1 VPGRTIASS
10 SPHRTHTTQYLH
22 DSRLGN
28 MPHSSNSNLSNGD
41 SRHGWPSDVGIL
53 AMDIY
58 FPHQY
63 VDQAELEEHD
73 GVSAG
78 KYTVGLGQT
87 RMGFCS
93 DREDVNSL
101 CLTVVSRLLEKSGTD
116 YSQIG
121 RMEVGTETIIDK
133 SKSVKSVLMKLFMES
148 GNTDLEGVDST
159 NACYGGT
166 AALFNSVNWVESSA
180 WDGRLALAVCADIAV
195 YAAGPAR
202 PSGGAGAVAMLIGP
216 HAPLVLDRG
225 VRATHMQHVYD
236 FYKPD
241 MSSEYPVVDAKLSIQ
256 CYLSALDKCY
266 AKYKSKADSKGQGP
280 VTLDSFDGVLFH
292 TPYCKLVQKS
302 LARLALNDY
311 LDVPQESKGLQ
322 YPNLEK
328 MKDTKLEESYFD
340 REVEKAFMAHS
351 LGTFE
356 SKTKPGLKIA
366 TNVGNM
372 YTPSLYG
379 GLVSYMISKP
389 IESLAGEHIALFSY
403 GSGMASSFFSLRI
416 SSQHEENSGLYKFSK
431 VLGDVQ
437 DRLDARQK
445 VAPQDFVK
453 TLSLREKAI
462 DSAPFSPAGLVEG
475 MFPGTWYLTGTD
487 DMHRRTYDMIPQV
500 QKAPYTNG
508 HA

>member
-1 VPGRTIASS
+1 
-10 SPHRTHTTQYLH
+10 
-22 DSRLGN
+22 
-28 MPHSSNSNLSNGD
+28 MPHSFSSNMSNGD
-41 SRHGWPSDVGIL
+41 SRHGWPSEVGIL

-63 VDQAELEEHD
+63 VDQAELESFD

-87 RMGFCS
+87 KMGFCS

-101 CLTVVSRLLEKSGTD
+101 CLTVVQRLLEKTGSKPT
-116 YSQIG
+116 QIG

-133 SKSVKSVLMKLFMES
+133 SKSVKSVLMKLFMDS

-256 CYLSALDKCY
+256 CYLSALDQCY
-266 AKYKSKADSKGQGP
+266 AKYKIKADSRGMGP
-280 VTLDSFDGVLFH
+280 VTLSSFDSVLFH

-311 LDVPQESKGLQ
+311 LDVPPESKAVK
-322 YPNLEK
+322 YPELEK
-328 MKDTKLEESYFD
+328 FKETKLEESYFD
-340 REVEKAFMAHS
+340 RDVEKAFMTYS
-351 LGTFE
+351 QSMFE

-379 GLVSYMISKP
+379 GLVSYMISEP
-389 IESLAGEHIALFSY
+389 IDKLAGQHVALFSY

-416 SSQHEENSGLYKFSK
+416 SNKSDESSALFKFSQ
-431 VLGDVQ
+431 VLADVQ
-437 DRLDARQK
+437 ERLDTRQK
-445 VAPQDFVK
+445 VAPEEFVK
-453 TLSLREKAI
+453 TLSSREAAI
-462 DSAPFSPAGLVEG
+462 DSAPSVPVGSVAQ
-475 MFPGTWYLTGTD
+475 MFPGTWFLTSTD
-487 DMHRRTYDMIPQV
+487 SMHRRTYDRV
-500 QKAPYTNG
+500 QIEAPAPYTNG